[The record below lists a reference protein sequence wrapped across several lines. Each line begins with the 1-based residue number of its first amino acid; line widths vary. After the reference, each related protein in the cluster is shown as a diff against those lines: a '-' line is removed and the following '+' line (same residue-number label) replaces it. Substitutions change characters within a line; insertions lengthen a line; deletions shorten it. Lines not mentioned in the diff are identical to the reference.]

1 MRGEAGAGGG
11 PGGGWP
17 VSRSAARRTG
27 APRGGAPCL
36 LPSCVL
42 HTLVPQSFSEWL
54 SKNVFYF
61 LGACERPQ
69 TLNEGGLSLTHPS
82 PACSHLHLQEQK
94 SRREAGAAARSG
106 KWPGLEPR
114 CDLLPPETS
123 WPLSRCP
130 CHPCAGNAE
139 S

>member
-1 MRGEAGAGGG
+1 MAGEQERGPAHRGAAGAG
-11 PGGGWP
+11 
-17 VSRSAARRTG
+17 RRVCFRP
-27 APRGGAPCL
+27 A
-36 LPSCVL
+36 SCVL
-42 HTLVPQSFSEWL
+42 HTLGPQSFSEWL

-82 PACSHLHLQEQK
+82 PACSHFHLQEQK

-114 CDLLPPETS
+114 RDLLPPETS